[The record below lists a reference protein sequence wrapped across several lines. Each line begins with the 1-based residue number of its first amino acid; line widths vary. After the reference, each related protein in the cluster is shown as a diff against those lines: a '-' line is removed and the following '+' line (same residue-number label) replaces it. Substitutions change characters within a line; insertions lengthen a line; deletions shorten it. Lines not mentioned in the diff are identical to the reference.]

1 MKIRFIKAFGLS
13 VPGDVIDP
21 EQVDVA
27 RLLIQRG
34 IAVRVGVTDDPDGDG
49 KAEGGQRGEKKAY
62 SRPPARKPVFKRK

>member
-21 EQVDVA
+21 PQIDVA
-27 RLLIQRG
+27 LLLIARG
-34 IAVRVGVTDDPDGDG
+34 IATPHDDPDGDG

-62 SRPPARKPVFKRK
+62 SRPPQRRPVFKRK

>member
-1 MKIRFIKAFGLS
+1 MKIRFIKAYGLS

-21 EQVDVA
+21 DQVDVA

-34 IAVRVGVTDDPDGDG
+34 IAVRCTDDPDGDG

-62 SRPPARKPVFKRK
+62 SRPPVARRPVFKRK